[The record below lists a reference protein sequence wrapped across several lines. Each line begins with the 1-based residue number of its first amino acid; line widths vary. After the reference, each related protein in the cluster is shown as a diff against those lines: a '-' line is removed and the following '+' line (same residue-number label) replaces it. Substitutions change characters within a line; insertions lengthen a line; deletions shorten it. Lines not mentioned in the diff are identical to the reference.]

1 MTSPGVRDI
10 PAAPSATLRWAVWL
24 LWAEAAAL
32 AVVAGF
38 LLYEDLTAKA
48 ADIVAGLAIT
58 GYTAGLAVVL
68 ALCGVH
74 LRRRRSWP
82 RGLAIALQII
92 LVFLSMPMI
101 RAGLIWLGLPALAVA
116 VAIIGLLV
124 APPTREA
131 LGIR

>member
-1 MTSPGVRDI
+1 M
-10 PAAPSATLRWAVWL
+10 PATPSATLRWAVWL

-38 LLYEDLTAKA
+38 LLYEDLTVEA
-48 ADIVAGLAIT
+48 ADMVAGLAIT

-68 ALCGVH
+68 ALCGVQ

-101 RAGLIWLGLPALAVA
+101 RAGLVWLGLPALALA